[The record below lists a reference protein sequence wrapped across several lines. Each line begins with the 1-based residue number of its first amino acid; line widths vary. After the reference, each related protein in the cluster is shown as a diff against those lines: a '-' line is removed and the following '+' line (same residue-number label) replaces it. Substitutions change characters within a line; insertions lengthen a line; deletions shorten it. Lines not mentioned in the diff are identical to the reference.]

1 VLADLGIGD
10 RIVREDDGGRR
21 PQVIQ
26 QISGRCSVPD
36 EGRESRLMRREMRQ
50 LAVGLVVLAVLVSV
64 GQVAAQ
70 SQEFLLISE
79 MMYNPYPATPDE
91 QAAGYS
97 TGDFEFAE
105 LLNVSNETID
115 LTGVKFTRGIDFD
128 FSGSGVT
135 TLEPGAMVLVG
146 KSRSALEL
154 RYGAGLLDV
163 FAGEYLNSSLADNGE
178 QITLTNRFDE
188 PIADFAYD
196 DSGDWPGQADGK
208 GSSLELINPHGV
220 PPTGPARTAYL
231 QDGRNWRA
239 STEYGGSPGHAG
251 SGPVGYLVVNE
262 VLSRADPLAS
272 DWIELHNTSGNRIE
286 IGGLCLSNS
295 SADLCKFRI
304 PDGTHVPAG
313 GYVTFD
319 EEDFNPGGGALPT
332 DFALNG
338 THGDDVWLVETDA
351 AGGAARVVDHV
362 QFGAAARGE
371 SFGRWPNATGDLYP
385 MISRTPKGENS
396 GPRVGPVVV
405 SEIMYN
411 PPGILEDNVLEY
423 VEIFNPTDA
432 VVELTDWRIRD
443 GIDFDFAAGTTIGPL
458 GVLVIVSFDPDAEPD
473 KLLAFRS
480 FYGLDGSVQIVG
492 GYAGAFSDSGE
503 QVRLLSA
510 DESPPDEPGFIPRL
524 LEDEVRYEDGS
535 PWPQEA
541 DGEGFS
547 LTRLGVSLWGNDP
560 ASWTAG
566 APTPGVIPEPSA
578 LTLMAMGGLALMRLK
593 RR

>member
-1 VLADLGIGD
+1 
-10 RIVREDDGGRR
+10 
-21 PQVIQ
+21 
-26 QISGRCSVPD
+26 
-36 EGRESRLMRREMRQ
+36 
-50 LAVGLVVLAVLVSV
+50 
-64 GQVAAQ
+64 
-70 SQEFLLISE
+70 
-79 MMYNPYPATPDE
+79 
-91 QAAGYS
+91 
-97 TGDFEFAE
+97 
-105 LLNVSNETID
+105 
-115 LTGVKFTRGIDFD
+115 
-128 FSGSGVT
+128 
-135 TLEPGAMVLVG
+135 
-146 KSRSALEL
+146 
-154 RYGAGLLDV
+154 
-163 FAGEYLNSSLADNGE
+163 
-178 QITLTNRFDE
+178 
-188 PIADFAYD
+188 
-196 DSGDWPGQADGK
+196 
-208 GSSLELINPHGV
+208 
-220 PPTGPARTAYL
+220 
-231 QDGRNWRA
+231 
-239 STEYGGSPGHAG
+239 
-251 SGPVGYLVVNE
+251 
-262 VLSRADPLAS
+262 
-272 DWIELHNTSGNRIE
+272 
-286 IGGLCLSNS
+286 
-295 SADLCKFRI
+295 
-304 PDGTHVPAG
+304 
-313 GYVTFD
+313 
-319 EEDFNPGGGALPT
+319 
-332 DFALNG
+332 
-338 THGDDVWLVETDA
+338 
-351 AGGAARVVDHV
+351 
-362 QFGAAARGE
+362 
-371 SFGRWPNATGDLYP
+371 
-385 MISRTPKGENS
+385 
-396 GPRVGPVVV
+396 VVV